1 LIPDEPSAPSVT
13 TSEVPGPKSK
23 AEVGPPTLHL
33 QYEADDQSAAI
44 EKIQDNRTHMLV
56 VDYEKSKG
64 NYLVDA
70 DGNKLLDVFA
80 QISSIAL
87 GYNVPE
93 MIELG
98 KTVGPSSRI
107 RSPQPNDIGW
117 IRQGSL
123 EPTGIGSFP
132 TRRLGRATRDWID
145 ESRPKGNG
153 PMYHHIMRK

>member
-1 LIPDEPSAPSVT
+1 MIHPSRRAAIRASAQLRRVPTACRAFTTSDLIPDEPSAPSVT

-107 RSPQPNDIGW
+107 RSPQPNDIG
-117 IRQGSL
+117 
-123 EPTGIGSFP
+123 
-132 TRRLGRATRDWID
+132 
-145 ESRPKGNG
+145 
-153 PMYHHIMRK
+153 